1 MEFQKLVDYMEDVL
15 LKKLGIPA
23 CDIKVMRG
31 HETLFRHTCG
41 VMDYEGTQPLSPD
54 ALYYIY
60 SCTKPITVVAA
71 LQLLERGIIHMDTPV
86 SDFLPAY
93 KNAFLLQDGKKVSPT
108 TTMTIRHLFTMSA
121 GFDYNIFTD
130 PIKQASAKPGAGTV
144 DIVNSFVES
153 PLLFNPGDRF
163 EYSLCLDV
171 LAAVVEVASGMT
183 FQEYLKKNIFEPLG
197 MHNTGFNIPQADQN
211 RLAAQYESNKDGEI
225 FAYPQR
231 PAYQFTD
238 GYESGGAGL
247 YSCVEDYSH
256 FADALAN
263 NGIGITGAQIL
274 KPETID
280 LMRADQL
287 TGFVLDS
294 EFGRPGYS
302 YGLGVRAVITNVP
315 GQRGK
320 VGEFGWDGAAGCY
333 MLVIPEENL
342 SITFAMHVR
351 AWPYILPDGH
361 DKLRDLIYDALG
373 L

>member
-1 MEFQKLVDYMEDVL
+1 MDFQKLVDCMENVL
-15 LKKLGIPA
+15 LKKHGIPA
-23 CDIKVMRG
+23 CDIKIMRG

-41 VMDYEGTQPLSPD
+41 VMDYEGTKPLSAD

-60 SCTKPITVVAA
+60 SCTKPVTVAAA
-71 LQLLERGIIHMDTPV
+71 LQLIERGVICMDSPV
-86 SDFLPAY
+86 ADFLPAY
-93 KNAFLLQDGKKVSPT
+93 KNAFLLQDGEKVAPT
-108 TTMTIRHLFTMSA
+108 ETMTVRHLFTMSA

-153 PLLFNPGDRF
+153 PLRFNPGDRF

-183 FQEYLKKNIFEPLG
+183 FHEYLKKNIFEPLG
-197 MHNTGFNIPQADQN
+197 MHNTGFNIPQEDMG
-211 RLAAQYESNKDGEI
+211 RLVAQYESKKDGEI
-225 FAYPQR
+225 FAYPSR

-238 GYESGGAGL
+238 AYESGGAGL
-247 YSCVEDYSH
+247 YSCVDDYSL

-263 NGIGITGAQIL
+263 GGIGKNGAQIL
-274 KPETID
+274 TPESID
-280 LMRADQL
+280 LMRKDQL
-287 TGFVLDS
+287 AGFLLDS

-302 YGLGVRAVITNVP
+302 YGLGVRTVVKKIQ
-315 GQRGK
+315 GQRGR

-333 MLVIPEENL
+333 MLVDPSSKL

-351 AWPYILPDGH
+351 AWPYVLPEGH
-361 DKLRDLIYDALG
+361 EKLRDLIYDALG